1 MNHELKVRVDVELKD
16 LSPADVIAIIQVLTM
31 ADIHKNSIG
40 ISEYAGKVIKPLLQV
55 FNEVEKK
62 AKV

>member
-16 LSPADVIAIIQVLTM
+16 LSPADVIGIIQILTL
-31 ADIHKNSIG
+31 ADIHKDSIG
-40 ISEYAGKVIKPLLQV
+40 VSEYAKKIIKPLLQV
-55 FNEVEKK
+55 FNE